1 MAVRKRDKKYLIEME
16 VTSIATQT
24 MSGYIT
30 QEQLNEYMEYCDE
43 SYLRLEL
50 SMDDHTEFT
59 DWEYDSLDLE
69 QITIEGG
76 PYKKDWCW
84 LKGEN
89 LDEHPIVTEQKKRK
103 LQRMSMIDVEMD
115 KVAEEHRRLKALD
128 LELDVP

>member
-30 QEQLNEYMEYCDE
+30 QEQLDKYMEYCDE

-69 QITIEGG
+69 RITIEGG
-76 PYKKDWCW
+76 PYKKDFCW
-84 LKGEN
+84 LKGQD
-89 LDEHPIVTEQKKRK
+89 LKDDWLVSSQKKK
-103 LQRMSMIDVEMD
+103 LQRMSIIN
-115 KVAEEHRRLKALD
+115 EEITRLQHMH
-128 LELDVP
+128 

>member
-1 MAVRKRDKKYLIEME
+1 MTVRKRDKKYLIEIE
-16 VTSIATQT
+16 VTSTATQT

-69 QITIEGG
+69 KITIEGG
-76 PYKKDWCW
+76 PYKKDFCW
-84 LKGEN
+84 LKGKDLKDN
-89 LDEHPIVTEQKKRK
+89 WLVSSQKKK
-103 LQRMSMIDVEMD
+103 LQRMSIIN
-115 KVAEEHRRLKALD
+115 EEIKRLQHMH
-128 LELDVP
+128 